1 MMPCLCTHS
10 QPSPPLPFPLSLRL
24 LSVAMATTGGCQ
36 VMRMARCRVTAPGS
50 WTPARAPRPGGLR
63 LAAAARTAKRSYTRG
78 APMVRRRKEREMRR
92 EGVKKVDK
100 EWDDSSEGGRRE
112 GIRRRTHTK
121 TDGWIDGKKICLSL
135 CLCPSESLSL
145 LINKYRS
152 PKNWPPPAPP
162 HTHSCYDVFTQ
173 G

>member
-10 QPSPPLPFPLSLRL
+10 QPSSPLPFPLSLRL

-78 APMVRRRKEREMRR
+78 APTVRRRKEREMRR

-121 TDGWIDGKKICLSL
+121 TDGWIDGKKSA
-135 CLCPSESLSL
+135 
-145 LINKYRS
+145 S
-152 PKNWPPPAPP
+152 PYVCAHQK
-162 HTHSCYDVFTQ
+162 VFHC
-173 G
+173 